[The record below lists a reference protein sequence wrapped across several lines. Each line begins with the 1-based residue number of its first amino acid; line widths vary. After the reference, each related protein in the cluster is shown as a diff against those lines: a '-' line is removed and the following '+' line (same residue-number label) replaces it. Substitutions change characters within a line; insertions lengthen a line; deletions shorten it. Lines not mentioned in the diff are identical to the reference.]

1 MIGYGLPAWLPD
13 DYLNAE
19 ETRALGEFE
28 YGVRGVC
35 SFCGRHGITEGAHVV
50 RKGAGGKP
58 KGTTGP
64 RVVLCVLCHD
74 DVDDHAN
81 RCLAVRRDGRPVM
94 LTHSAGVVTEW
105 ELHV

>member
-1 MIGYGLPAWLPD
+1 M
-13 DYLNAE
+13 
-19 ETRALGEFE
+19 
-28 YGVRGVC
+28 
-35 SFCGRHGITEGAHVV
+35 EGAHVV

-81 RCLAVRRDGRPVM
+81 RCLAVRHDGRPVM
-94 LTHSAGVVTEW
+94 LTHSAGGVTEW